1 MYIWS
6 VAALVLII
14 NLPFGYWRA
23 DAERF
28 SRQWFLAIHLPVP
41 LVIGLRFAS
50 GMGFHLATFPL
61 MIGAFFF
68 GQLLGGGLHGVLEK
82 RTNIRVSA
90 CLVWDIV
97 TRLANIQKTGLS

>member
-1 MYIWS
+1 MNIWS
-6 VAALVLII
+6 VAALVLLI

-28 SRQWFLAIHLPVP
+28 SRQWFLAVHIPVP
-41 LVIGLRFAS
+41 VVIVLRIVS
-50 GMGFHLATFPL
+50 GMGFHLATLPL

-68 GQLLGGGLHGVLEK
+68 GQLLGGGLHGALEK
-82 RTNIRVSA
+82 RTNVRVSA

-97 TRLANIQKTGLS
+97 TRLANIQKSSVN

>member
-1 MYIWS
+1 MWS
-6 VAALVLII
+6 VAALVLLI

-28 SRQWFLAIHLPVP
+28 SRQWFLAVHIPVP
-41 LVIGLRFAS
+41 VVIMLRIISGL
-50 GMGFHLATFPL
+50 GFQLATFPL
-61 MIGAFFF
+61 MIGAFFL

-82 RTNIRVSA
+82 RTNLRVSA

-97 TRLANIQKTGLS
+97 TGLVNIQKSGLS